1 MSVHT
6 NIANANIDTTGASV
20 SSLIASGNAE
30 VVSNKVNSGLVPSI
44 AAAAASGVSALPGG
58 ASSLGAVI
66 NQSSAI
72 SSKLPG
78 ISSITDAVS
87 GGIDG
92 ALGGALGKVNG
103 LKDSLLGKLGGGAL
117 AGIEGALGSLASQ
130 GSSFKLPIS
139 AFNTLDKSAL
149 IGQTSSLLG
158 NPKIPLPNF
167 DVGALTKR
175 TEKLR
180 ELQKAPATNEID
192 DILGNL

>member
-1 MSVHT
+1 M
-6 NIANANIDTTGASV
+6 
-20 SSLIASGNAE
+20 IASGNAE

-58 ASSLGAVI
+58 SSSLGAVI

-72 SSKLPG
+72 SSKL
-78 ISSITDAVS
+78 TDAVS
-87 GGIDG
+87 GGVDG
-92 ALGGALGKVNG
+92 ALGGELGKVNG